1 MQRYNQRM
9 VEQLKARQQQEKAR
23 LPKIQRSEGKTRMA
37 MYKKS
42 LHINGAGSAAEQREK
57 VKQVGAVRQGAC
69 ERVQVTAQRPP
80 PCRSPAPPPPRFL
93 SSTKTPLTCPSAAWA
108 PVTQTGPRVTT
119 QCRVPISPEAGS
131 QPAGEGLSVMGPRR
145 APEAAP
151 LSPS

>member
-69 ERVQVTAQRPP
+69 EPVQVTAQRPP
-80 PCRSPAPPPPRFL
+80 PRPALSGSAPSPL
-93 SSTKTPLTCPSAAWA
+93 PLI
-108 PVTQTGPRVTT
+108 R
-119 QCRVPISPEAGS
+119 
-131 QPAGEGLSVMGPRR
+131 
-145 APEAAP
+145 
-151 LSPS
+151 

>member
-80 PCRSPAPPPPRFL
+80 PPRLL